1 MAKSGGQKRTV
12 ERALICN
19 IINKQNAH
27 STSVICR
34 RDCPEALLAR
44 CVPYLQL
51 HALAVELDSPD
62 LEIDANGGDEGRCE
76 GVLAEPKETA

>member
-1 MAKSGGQKRTV
+1 MAQSGGQKRTV

-19 IINKQNAH
+19 VINQQDAH

-44 CVPYLQL
+44 RVPYLQL

-62 LEIDANGGDEGRCE
+62 LEINANGGDEGRCE
-76 GVLAEPKETA
+76 GVLAESKETA